1 MILVDT
7 NVLMDVF
14 TAHPE
19 WADWSITRLEE
30 WSHRGALFVNPIIYA
45 ELGAGFDSVEA
56 LDAVIEDAALTYEEL
71 PRDALVLAAKAHLL
85 YRRRGG
91 TRHGVFADFF
101 VGAHA
106 AVRGWPILTRDA
118 ARYRGYFP
126 TVELVTPG
134 P

>member
-14 TAHPE
+14 GADPE
-19 WADWSITRLEE
+19 WADWSISRLDE
-30 WSHRGALFVNPIIYA
+30 WSRRGPLFVNPVIYA
-45 ELGAGFDSVEA
+45 ELGAGFSSVEA
-56 LDAVIEDAALTYEEL
+56 LDAVVEEAALTFEEL
-71 PRDALVLAAKAHLL
+71 PRDALFLAAKAHVL

-91 TRHGVFADFF
+91 TRHGVLADFF

-118 ARYRGYFP
+118 SRYRGYFP
-126 TVELVTPG
+126 TVRLVTP
-134 P
+134 